1 MRQELATGVSGEFWS
16 ARRALVGVVA
26 VLLAAGLAWLL
37 VGGYGWNIAPSV
49 GTAVGLPLAMLGFL
63 AIFARGRS
71 AGPQGLADVTDQ
83 LVVAVTPQWE
93 AEAELRRLNY
103 PP

>member
-71 AGPQGLADVTDQ
+71 AGPQGLAGRGHTSVGSRGG
-83 LVVAVTPQWE
+83 AAPPQ
-93 AEAELRRLNY
+93 
-103 PP
+103 